1 MDTSQYLGGAA
12 PDLAEDDL
20 VEVVDALALHHGR
33 QLLLLLGGRRRR
45 GGRHVP
51 SREQRRARPAE
62 EQWRLEPAWRE
73 REAEQAG
80 TVGLIGE
87 FPDSAYS
94 SRLSLLR
101 WGP

>member
-51 SREQRRARPAE
+51 SREQRRARRAGGAVE
-62 EQWRLEPAWRE
+62 LLEPGG
-73 REAEQAG
+73 REAERQ
-80 TVGLIGE
+80 V
-87 FPDSAYS
+87 
-94 SRLSLLR
+94 R
-101 WGP
+101 WA